1 MREIVANPAGV
12 VLWAIPHYAGE
23 TRMSYRKASY
33 VVCAIVLCLAA
44 CLVAQQKKNPGYT
57 DTAILPGQKW
67 HVHDS
72 NRPHPN
78 AVKPG
83 KVLGAPPSDATV
95 LFDGTDLSRWMQR
108 GRGEDRGKEVEAKW
122 KVADGYFECAP
133 GTGAL
138 ITREKFG
145 DVQLHIE
152 WMEPTEIKGQDQD
165 RGNSGVLLMDRYEI
179 QVLESSAGLTYAD
192 GQAGALYGQWPP
204 LVNPIRP
211 QGEWQAYDII
221 FDAPKFEGEKLVRPA
236 FATVF
241 FNGVLVHHR
250 KEILGTMVHRAVAK
264 YSPHG
269 DEEPLSL
276 QDHGHKV
283 RYRNTWIRRLQG
295 YDQPE
300 R

>member
-1 MREIVANPAGV
+1 
-12 VLWAIPHYAGE
+12 
-23 TRMSYRKASY
+23 MSYQKAFCL
-33 VVCAIVLCLAA
+33 VCGLVLSMAA
-44 CLVAQQKKNPGYT
+44 LLVAQQKRPGYT
-57 DTAILPGQKW
+57 DTAVLPGQEW

-72 NRPHPN
+72 NRPHPKM
-78 AVKPG
+78 VTPG
-83 KVLGAPPSDATV
+83 KALGDAPSDATV
-95 LFDGTDLSRWMQR
+95 LFDGKDLSRWMQQ
-108 GRGEDRGKEVEAKW
+108 GKGPDKGKVVDAKW
-122 KVADGYFECAP
+122 NVMNGYFEVAP
-133 GTGAL
+133 GTGSL

-152 WMEPTEIKGQDQD
+152 WSEPTDIRGQDQD

-179 QVLESSAGLTYAD
+179 QVLDSWVNQTYAD
-192 GQAGALYGQWPP
+192 GQAGSLYGQWPP

-211 QGEWQAYDII
+211 PGQWQAYDIV
-221 FDAPKFEGEKLVRPA
+221 FEGPRFEGEKLVRSA
-236 FATVF
+236 TATVF
-241 FNGVLVHHR
+241 FNGVMVHLR

-283 RYRNTWIRRLQG
+283 RYRNIWIRRLQG